1 MRARAMNDL
10 QVGEHDVLSFLKP
23 DTLFGAL
30 IYLVVFLFAALLL
43 SRALRTIVHAAL
55 TRKGHVDRTT
65 ITFMQQ
71 FGTALI
77 WVIVLILYAHLI
89 PVLRSM
95 GTALLAGASIAS
107 VVIGLAAQ
115 STLGNL
121 VAGISIT
128 IYRPFRVGD
137 TLQVTAPTGTEI
149 GVVQSISLGYTTLCT
164 PDGRLI
170 VLPNSSAANQVI
182 LNLSRTY
189 APAQMSVS
197 LSFARDVDLAKA
209 CGLAVTVA
217 REVLGDQA
225 VKGCFLTKVD
235 AGTAAYDL
243 RVQPPENSGRE
254 ALRATLL
261 SHLMQRFAEAKV
273 AASATAPPT
282 FA

>member
-1 MRARAMNDL
+1 
-10 QVGEHDVLSFLKP
+10 
-23 DTLFGAL
+23 
-30 IYLVVFLFAALLL
+30 
-43 SRALRTIVHAAL
+43 VHAAM
-55 TRKGHVDRTT
+55 TREGDLDRAG
-65 ITFMQQ
+65 IGFVQQ
-71 FGTALI
+71 LGSVLI
-77 WVIVLILYAHLI
+77 WVAVMILYAHLI
-89 PVLRSM
+89 PVLRNL
-95 GTALLAGASIAS
+95 GTAMLAGAGVAS
-107 VVIGLAAQ
+107 VVLGLAAQ

-164 PDGRLI
+164 PDGRFI
-170 VLPNSSAANQVI
+170 VLPNSIAANQVI

-189 APAQMSVS
+189 APSPMSIA
-197 LSFARDVDLAKA
+197 LSFARDADLEQA
-209 CGLAVTVA
+209 CNLAVGVA
-217 REVLGDQA
+217 REVLGDPA

-235 AGTAAYDL
+235 ATTADFDL
-243 RVQPPENSGRE
+243 RLQPPQNSNRE

-261 SHLMQRFAEAKV
+261 SRLMQRFAEAKV